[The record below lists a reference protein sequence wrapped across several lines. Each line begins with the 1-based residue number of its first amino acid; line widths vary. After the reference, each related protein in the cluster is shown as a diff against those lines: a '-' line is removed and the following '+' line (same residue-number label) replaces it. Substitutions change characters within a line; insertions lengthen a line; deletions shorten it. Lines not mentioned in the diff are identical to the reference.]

1 MPEKVDKEIVVS
13 STTIATAAASKAPPL
28 QGHSKQ
34 SPFLFLISKGGRFP

>member
-13 STTIATAAASKAPPL
+13 STTMAAAALKAPPL

>member
-13 STTIATAAASKAPPL
+13 STTMAAASKAQAL